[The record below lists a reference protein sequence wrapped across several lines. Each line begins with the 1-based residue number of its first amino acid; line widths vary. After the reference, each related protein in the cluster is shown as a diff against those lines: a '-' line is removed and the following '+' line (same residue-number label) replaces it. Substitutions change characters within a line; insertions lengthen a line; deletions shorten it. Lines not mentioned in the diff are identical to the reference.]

1 MTTEKKTP
9 VKKPAFKVGQTV
21 IVLIKDRA
29 GFDVTARGKITAA
42 VDAKNGTW
50 FTVNLGTAKA
60 PKLKK
65 YRASALR
72 KA

>member
-1 MTTEKKTP
+1 MSTEKKP
-9 VKKPAFKVGQTV
+9 VVKKPAFKVGQTV
-21 IVLIKDRA
+21 AVA
-29 GFDVTARGKITAA
+29 TPWGTFGPRGKITAV

-50 FTVNLGTAKA
+50 YTVNLGTAKA

-72 KA
+72 KG